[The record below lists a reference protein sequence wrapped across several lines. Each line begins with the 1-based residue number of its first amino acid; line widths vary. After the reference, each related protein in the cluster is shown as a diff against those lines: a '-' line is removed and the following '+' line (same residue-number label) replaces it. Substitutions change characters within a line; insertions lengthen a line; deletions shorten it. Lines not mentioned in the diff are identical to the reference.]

1 MNKTG
6 AANIQSILLSV
17 LVVVLLTAVAYLLFT
32 GTRGMGSYPATTWQ
46 GDGTIH
52 RELASKLKSVGLN
65 REAIKAYEDY
75 FNTAQLDKRTR
86 ANISYTVGKLYMEEG
101 NYEEAM
107 SWLYRVDI
115 IDPDTP
121 LKSELSSK
129 FVHCLEELGSFHAA
143 EYALDARSTRA
154 ENPEE
159 EQKGEKVVAEIGSSK
174 ITLSQVDEALQELPP
189 WIQEQF
195 KTREQRVEFLKKFV
209 ADELFYRKAQKLEYD
224 KDTGLRKKTA
234 LFMKQQMINR
244 VLEEELKDKTAIQ
257 EDDLTNYFEANKE
270 HYKERA
276 QARIRLIKVE
286 TDEGAQS
293 IVTEVGQGTDFAS
306 LAEERSLDAATA
318 KEGGKWNG
326 WITDGKDD
334 LGIGKA
340 DEISKAIFSTQPGN
354 LSPVV
359 TVGNYYYIFKVEEKK
374 PERLRDYQE
383 VQEWVKNDYLNN
395 KMKIAYQNLLEQ
407 MLTSSEVKLYP
418 HIITEEG
425 SLSP

>member
-1 MNKTG
+1 MNKKG
-6 AANIQSILLSV
+6 AANTQAIILTV

-32 GTRGMGSYPATTWQ
+32 GTRGIGSYPATTWQ

-129 FVHCLEELGSFHAA
+129 IVHCLEELGRFHAA

-159 EQKGEKVVAEIGSSK
+159 EQKGQKVVAEIGSSK

-195 KTREQRVEFLKKFV
+195 KTKEQRVEFLKKFV

-224 KDTGLRKKTA
+224 KDTTLRKKTA

-244 VLEEELKDKTAIQ
+244 ILEEELKDKTVIQ

-306 LAEERSLDAATA
+306 LAEERSLDETTA
-318 KEGGKWNG
+318 GKGGEWNG
-326 WITDGKDD
+326 WITEGKDD
-334 LGIGKA
+334 LGIGKVDA
-340 DEISKAIFSTQPGN
+340 VSKAIFSTPPGA
-354 LSPVV
+354 LSPIVKA
-359 TVGNYYYIFKVEEKK
+359 GNFFYIFKVEEKK

-425 SLSP
+425 FPSP

>member
-6 AANIQSILLSV
+6 AANTQSILLSV

-32 GTRGMGSYPATTWQ
+32 GTRGIGANPANTWQ
-46 GDGTIH
+46 GDGSIH

-65 REAIKAYEDY
+65 REAIKAYEDF

-101 NYEEAM
+101 NYEGAL

-121 LKSELSSK
+121 LKSELNSK
-129 FVHCLEELGSFHAA
+129 IVHCLEELGRFHAA
-143 EYALDARSTRA
+143 EYALDARSTLA

-174 ITLSQVDEALQELPP
+174 ITLAQMDEALQELPP

-195 KTREQRVEFLKKFV
+195 KTKEKRVEFLKKFV

-224 KDTGLRKKTA
+224 KDTRLRKKTA

-244 VLEEELKDKTAIQ
+244 ILEEELKDKTAIQ

-270 HYKERA
+270 HYKEKA
-276 QARIRLIKVE
+276 QARIRLIKVKTE
-286 TDEGAQS
+286 EDSQS
-293 IVTEVGQGTDFAS
+293 IVTAVGQGKDFAS
-306 LAEERSLDAATA
+306 LAQERSLDETTA
-318 KEGGKWNG
+318 REGGKWTG

-340 DEISKAIFSTQPGN
+340 DEISKAIFSTQPDT
-354 LSPVV
+354 LSPIVK
-359 TVGNYYYIFKVEEKK
+359 VGNYYYIFKVEEKK
-374 PERLRDYQE
+374 PERLRNYQE

-425 SLSP
+425 SPSP

>member
-1 MNKTG
+1 MNKKG
-6 AANIQSILLSV
+6 AANTQAIILTV

-32 GTRGMGSYPATTWQ
+32 GTRGIGSYPATTWQ

-129 FVHCLEELGSFHAA
+129 IVHCLEELGRFHAA

-159 EQKGEKVVAEIGSSK
+159 EQKGQKVVAEIGSSK

-195 KTREQRVEFLKKFV
+195 KTKEQRVEFLKKYV

-224 KDTGLRKKTA
+224 KDPDLRKKTA
-234 LFMKQQMINR
+234 LFIKQQMINR
-244 VLEEELKDKTAIQ
+244 VLEEELKDKTTVQ
-257 EDDLTNYFEANKE
+257 EDDLINYFKANKDN
-270 HYKERA
+270 YKERA
-276 QARIRLIKVE
+276 QARISLIKVK
-286 TDEGAQS
+286 TDEHAQT
-293 IVTEVGQGTDFAS
+293 IIKDLEQGKDFAT
-306 LAEERSLDAATA
+306 LAREFSLDEATA
-318 KEGGKWNG
+318 KGGGKWDG
-326 WITDGKDD
+326 WITDGKDS
-334 LGIGKA
+334 LGIGNVA
-340 DEISKAIFSTQPGN
+340 QISEAIFS
-354 LSPVV
+354 SPQGTIAPVIP
-359 TVGNYYYIFKVEEKK
+359 VGDYYYIFKIEEKR
-374 PERLRDYQE
+374 PERMRDYEE
-383 VQEWVKNDYLNN
+383 VKEWVKNDYLNN
-395 KMKIAYQNLLEQ
+395 KLKIAYQHLLEQ
-407 MLTSSEVKLYP
+407 MITSSEVKLYP
-418 HIITEEG
+418 QVITEEG
-425 SLSP
+425 TPSS

>member
-6 AANIQSILLSV
+6 AANTQSILLSV

-32 GTRGMGSYPATTWQ
+32 GTRGIGANPANTWQ

-65 REAIKAYEDY
+65 REAIKAYEDF
-75 FNTAQLDKRTR
+75 FNTAQLDKQTR
-86 ANISYTVGKLYMEEG
+86 ANSAYTVGKLYMEEG
-101 NYEEAM
+101 NYEKALN
-107 SWLYRVDI
+107 WLYRVDI

-129 FVHCLEELGSFHAA
+129 IVHCLEELGKFHAA
-143 EYALDARSTRA
+143 EYALDARSTLA

-159 EQKGEKVVAEIGSSK
+159 EQKGEKVVAEIGSRK
-174 ITLSQVDEALQELPP
+174 ITLAQVDEAFQELPP

-195 KTREQRVEFLKKFV
+195 KTKEKRVEFLKKFV

-224 KDTGLRKKTA
+224 KDTTLRKKTA

-244 VLEEELKDKTAIQ
+244 ILEEELKDKTAIQ

-293 IVTEVGQGTDFAS
+293 IVTEVGQGKDFAS
-306 LAEERSLDAATA
+306 LAQERSIDATTA
-318 KEGGKWNG
+318 KEGGEWNG

-334 LGIGKA
+334 LGIGKV

-354 LSPVV
+354 LSPAVK
-359 TVGNYYYIFKVEEKK
+359 VGNYYYIFKVEEKK

-425 SLSP
+425 SPSP

>member
-6 AANIQSILLSV
+6 AANTQSILLSV
-17 LVVVLLTAVAYLLFT
+17 LVVVLLTTVAYLLFT
-32 GTRGMGSYPATTWQ
+32 GTRGIGSYPANTWQ

-65 REAIKAYEDY
+65 GEAIKAYEDF
-75 FNTAQLDKRTR
+75 FNTAQLDKQTR
-86 ANISYTVGKLYMEEG
+86 ANSAYTVGKLYREEK
-101 NYEEAM
+101 NYEKALN
-107 SWLYRVDI
+107 WLYRVDI

-129 FVHCLEELGSFHAA
+129 IVHCLEELGKYHAA
-143 EYALDARSTRA
+143 EYALDARSTLT

-195 KTREQRVEFLKKFV
+195 KTKEKRVEFLKKFV

-224 KDTGLRKKTA
+224 KDTALRKKTA

-244 VLEEELKDKTAIQ
+244 ILEEELKDKTTIQ

-270 HYKERA
+270 HYRERA

-293 IVTEVGQGTDFAS
+293 IVNEVGQGKDFAA
-306 LAEERSLDAATA
+306 LAQERSLDEPTA

-326 WITDGKDD
+326 WITEGKDD

-340 DEISKAIFSTQPGN
+340 DEVSKAVFSSLPGTI
-354 LSPVV
+354 SPIVKA
-359 TVGNYYYIFKVEEKK
+359 GNYYYIFKVEEKK
-374 PERLRDYQE
+374 PEQLRNYKE

-425 SLSP
+425 SPSP